1 MCKNRIF
8 SPSIITLLAVFFC
21 LVAVRVEK
29 AAQQEPQSDKSANK
43 ASNPKTSGP
52 QSSGSQTSDSQSSA
66 PQSSAPQSSGGG
78 APAKWQI
85 ILPKKPQ
92 SAGPQSPGAGAQE
105 QKQEQKQESKPTPA
119 PQAPGKQS
127 PIQQLRSQLSDK
139 EDQDRVRIGTELVSL
154 PVTVTDAYNR
164 LVTGLDKR
172 HFEVYEDKVKQEIS
186 FFSDDDSPVNMGI
199 IFDVSGS
206 MKGKLERARDAL
218 RAFIQTSHS
227 DDDFF
232 LVGFNQR
239 ANLLAEFTDGET
251 LINKLTLVDPKGQ
264 TALYDA
270 AYLGIEKVKQGRHNR
285 HAMLLISD
293 GQDNSSRYTYSELRK
308 LLKEAGVQIYCIG
321 IVELGGG
328 SGGTLDLQGQSILEE
343 IAQVTGGKAFFP
355 RSAAELEDAT
365 TRIALELRH
374 QYSIGYNPTNVKRDG
389 QWHKIKVSVKGPKGL
404 SNLKVQHKEGYY
416 AVAGKSER

>member
-8 SPSIITLLAVFFC
+8 CPPIISLLPLLGVFIC
-21 LVAVRVEK
+21 LIAVRVEQ
-29 AAQQEPQSDKSANK
+29 AAQQDPQPDKSANK
-43 ASNPKTSGP
+43 ASNPQSPDP
-52 QSSGSQTSDSQSSA
+52 QT
-66 PQSSAPQSSGGG
+66 SGGG
-78 APAKWQI
+78 APARWPI
-85 ILPKKPQ
+85 FLPRKSQP
-92 SAGPQSPGAGAQE
+92 SGPQSSGAGAQE
-105 QKQEQKQESKPTPA
+105 QKPEQKPESKPTPT
-119 PQAPGKQS
+119 PPAPGTQS
-127 PIQQLRSQLSDK
+127 PMQQLRSQLSDQG
-139 EDQDRVRIGTELVSL
+139 DQDRVRIGTELVSL

-164 LVTGLDKR
+164 LVTGLDKQ
-172 HFEVYEDKVKQEIS
+172 HFEIYEDKVKHEIS
-186 FFSDDDSPVNMGI
+186 FFSDDDSPVNLGI

-206 MKGKLERARDAL
+206 MKGKLDRARDAL
-218 RAFIQTSHS
+218 KAFIQTSHS

-239 ANLLAEFTDGET
+239 ANLLAEFTDGEA
-251 LINKLTLVDPKGQ
+251 LANKLTLVAPKGQ

-285 HAMLLISD
+285 NAMLLISD
-293 GQDNSSRYTYSELRK
+293 GQDNSSRYTYGELRK

-321 IVELGGG
+321 IVEMGGAA
-328 SGGTLDLQGQSILEE
+328 GGTLDMQGQAILEE
-343 IAQVTGGKAFFP
+343 IAQTTGGKAFFP

-389 QWHKIKVSVKGPKGL
+389 QWRKIKVNVKSPKGF

-416 AVAGKSER
+416 AVNGKSER